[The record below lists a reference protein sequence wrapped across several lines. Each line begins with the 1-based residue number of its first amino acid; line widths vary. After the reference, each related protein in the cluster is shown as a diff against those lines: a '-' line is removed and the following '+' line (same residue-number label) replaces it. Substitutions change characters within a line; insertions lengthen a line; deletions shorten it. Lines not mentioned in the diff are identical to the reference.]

1 MSDPQPKAPSTL
13 DTGAPRKRGP
23 KVDVELTRQRKND
36 IVQEAARLFD
46 KVGYHG
52 VNMEMIAEAAGVRK
66 PTLYHYIRAK
76 DQILFEIHE
85 MIVDRLHGI
94 SQARI
99 AAGEPALAVLKGAV
113 CEIFNLVHDHPGF
126 VRAFFEHFREMN
138 VENRA
143 RLSTRRAEYV
153 DELVAVVARG
163 MERGEL
169 AEGDP
174 RIAVLT
180 VMGAANWS
188 YQWYRP
194 ARDGA
199 PADVA
204 EQCWHILEQGLRA
217 K

>member
-1 MSDPQPKAPSTL
+1 MSNVREPADPAADPA
-13 DTGAPRKRGP
+13 APRKRGP
-23 KVDVELTRQRKND
+23 KVDMELTRQRKSD
-36 IVQEAARLFD
+36 IVHEAARLFD

-85 MIVDRLHGI
+85 MIVDRLHGNTR
-94 SQARI
+94 ARI
-99 AAGEPALAVLKGAV
+99 AAGEPTLAILKGAV

-138 VENRA
+138 DENRA
-143 RLSTRRAEYV
+143 TLRARRAGYV
-153 DELVAVVARG
+153 DELVAVIAEG

-169 AEGDP
+169 AKADP
-174 RIAVLT
+174 RIAALT
-180 VMGAANWS
+180 MLGAANWS

-194 ARDGA
+194 ERDGP
-199 PADVA
+199 PAELA
-204 EQCWHILEQGLRA
+204 EQCWSVLERGLRPG
-217 K
+217 